1 MEHGVS
7 TENVQQELASLA
19 QGLLVDLREPGIAW
33 QFLALAVCLGLAKL
47 IEVLVRRRP
56 RGEGKVW
63 ELGQGSLK
71 RLAFPLAAVFLLL
84 VARPL
89 LKPFISVH
97 LLSLAIPLL
106 GSLAAIRMVFYVLRH
121 SFPGA
126 AWLTSFERGF
136 ALMVWVVVA
145 LHIMGLLPDVIDV
158 LEAISFTLG
167 KQKLTLW
174 LLLQGLAAVLATM
187 LGALWLG
194 TLIENRLD
202 RAEGLDVNLRV
213 VFARL
218 ARALLIVTAVLISLP
233 LVGIDLT
240 MLSVFSGALGVG
252 LGLGLQKIASNYVS
266 GFIILLD
273 RSIRIGNLISVGTD
287 RGTVTRITT
296 RFTVLRGLTGV
307 EALVPNELLVSSV
320 VQNESFSDHK
330 VRIAMP
336 IQISYDSDIERA
348 MAILEAAAAAQER
361 VISEPPPRTF
371 LLAFADSGINLEL
384 GFWIADPE
392 EGTGA
397 LRTDINLQIWREFQ
411 SAGISIPFPQREVRV
426 FKEQQRV

>member
-1 MEHGVS
+1 
-7 TENVQQELASLA
+7 
-19 QGLLVDLREPGIAW
+19 
-33 QFLALAVCLGLAKL
+33 
-47 IEVLVRRRP
+47 
-56 RGEGKVW
+56 
-63 ELGQGSLK
+63 
-71 RLAFPLAAVFLLL
+71 
-84 VARPL
+84 
-89 LKPFISVH
+89 
-97 LLSLAIPLL
+97 
-106 GSLAAIRMVFYVLRH
+106 
-121 SFPGA
+121 
-126 AWLTSFERGF
+126 
-136 ALMVWVVVA
+136 
-145 LHIMGLLPDVIDV
+145 
-158 LEAISFTLG
+158 
-167 KQKLTLW
+167 
-174 LLLQGLAAVLATM
+174 
-187 LGALWLG
+187 LG

>member
-1 MEHGVS
+1 
-7 TENVQQELASLA
+7 
-19 QGLLVDLREPGIAW
+19 
-33 QFLALAVCLGLAKL
+33 
-47 IEVLVRRRP
+47 
-56 RGEGKVW
+56 
-63 ELGQGSLK
+63 
-71 RLAFPLAAVFLLL
+71 
-84 VARPL
+84 
-89 LKPFISVH
+89 
-97 LLSLAIPLL
+97 
-106 GSLAAIRMVFYVLRH
+106 MVFYVLRH